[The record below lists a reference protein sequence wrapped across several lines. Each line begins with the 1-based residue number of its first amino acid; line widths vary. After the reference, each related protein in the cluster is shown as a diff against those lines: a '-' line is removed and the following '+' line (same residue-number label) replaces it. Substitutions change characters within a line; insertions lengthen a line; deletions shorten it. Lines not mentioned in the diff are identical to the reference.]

1 VDDRARLIDALAD
14 LGRAQI
20 TGGAAAG
27 LVSSLGG
34 PWLDARAEALERPL
48 EPPERAARVTELQG
62 LVDTL
67 RGLASGG
74 SVDRLLGRAVGIIAR
89 SDMAAG
95 EGGAILRRLLPEAL
109 ADEIR
114 GAPRRVLVLNP
125 GSTSTKLAVFDGL
138 ERAHEAEVHL
148 SPDAVDGV
156 EARAASVAADLERA
170 GVALDTLDAIA
181 CRCGFVRPVPTGT
194 YRVVPEMSADLEA
207 PRIRHA
213 SNLAIPIGLRLAERA
228 GRARDILL
236 TTSDPVVS
244 DEVELVAR
252 VTGFVKIKR
261 DGTGAHYLNHKGV
274 WRLTASILGEEPER
288 LSMVTAHLGGGVS
301 VARHHGGRVTALVD
315 AFSGVPS
322 ANRCGGLDLP
332 RLLAALKDDEV
343 TFKELEAV
351 VFSRG
356 GLLSLAG
363 TNDFRAL
370 TSFRRHGATEA
381 QRRKI
386 DLVLDHY
393 ARRIGA
399 SILALAADGRP
410 VRVVVL
416 TGGLSRSDELMR
428 RVTRDLGDRFP
439 VVTIP
444 GAVEHEALAA
454 GALRGLLEPES
465 LADYVSARDA
475 LRARRHAEDRLIDQ
489 PVFDRQVLYKKA
501 SAPIRDLDQLIDAAY
516 VASEGD
522 APPRM
527 AIIGA
532 DNDEVILAARRAN
545 AEGRF
550 RLARFSLVGD
560 MAAINRVAFEHDLVI
575 DGENYEIIDSDDP
588 VADALRLLD
597 EGRVQLLMKGSL
609 KTEQILRGVLKHFS
623 ATGRMTRG
631 DLVSHVLVADIPVRS
646 KLLLMSDAAVNPYP
660 DVDKRARITETALR
674 VARAL
679 RIARPHVAVL
689 SATEAVNRSVDSSV
703 DAQTLAARFEGRA
716 DCVVE
721 GPLSFDVAMDPAS
734 AVEKGYAGE
743 IRGSADVLIVPNIDA
758 GNILYKTLTTQS
770 HATAAGVILFGDQ
783 PMALTSRGDSARSK
797 LASIALAV
805 KLYADLRGAAADARP
820 RRTEGEP

>member
-1 VDDRARLIDALAD
+1 MDDRSRLIDALAD

-20 TGGAAAG
+20 QGGAAGG
-27 LVSSLGG
+27 LATSLGG
-34 PWLDARAEALERPL
+34 PWLDARAEALEGPL
-48 EPPERAARVTELQG
+48 DEAERAALVAEVQG

-67 RGLASGG
+67 RGLSGG
-74 SVDRLLGRAVGIIAR
+74 SAVDQLLGRAVGIIAR
-89 SDMAAG
+89 ADMAAA

-109 ADEIR
+109 SDEIR
-114 GAPRRVLVLNP
+114 AAPRRVLVLNP

-138 ERAHEAEVHL
+138 ARAHEAEVHL
-148 SPDAVDGV
+148 SPDADDGV
-156 EARAASVAADLERA
+156 EARSIAVEAWLARA
-170 GVALDTLDAIA
+170 GVALGSLDAIA
-181 CRCGFVRPVPTGT
+181 CRCGFVKPVPSGT
-194 YRVVPEMSADLEA
+194 YRVVPEMSADLAA

-213 SNLAIPIGLRLAERA
+213 SNLAIPIGLALAERA
-228 GRARDILL
+228 GREVLL

-244 DEVELVAR
+244 DEVELVSR

-261 DGTGAHYLNHKGV
+261 DGTGAHYLNHKAT
-274 WRLTASILGEEPER
+274 WRLTAAIMGQAAAALP
-288 LSMVTAHLGGGVS
+288 MITAHLGGGVS
-301 VARHHGGRVTALVD
+301 VARHHGERVTALID
-315 AFSGVPS
+315 AFSGIPS
-322 ANRCGGLDLP
+322 ANRCGTLDLP

-370 TSFRRHGATEA
+370 TSFRRHGASEA

-399 SILALAADGRP
+399 SILSLAADGRP
-410 VRVVVL
+410 VRAVVL
-416 TGGLSRSDELMR
+416 TGGLSRSEELMR
-428 RVTRDLGDRFP
+428 RVTRDLSGRFP
-439 VVTIP
+439 VVTLP
-444 GAVEHEALAA
+444 GAIEHEALAA
-454 GALRGLLEPES
+454 GALRGLLEPEH
-465 LADYVSARDA
+465 LADYVAARDA
-475 LRARRHAEDRLIDQ
+475 LRVRRRAEDQLIDQ
-489 PVFDRQVLYKKA
+489 PVFERQVLYKKD
-501 SAPIRDLDQLIDAAY
+501 SAPIRGLDQLIDAAC
-516 VASEGD
+516 VASEQD
-522 APPRM
+522 APPRV
-527 AIIGA
+527 AIMGA

-550 RLARFSLVGD
+550 RLARFTLLGD

-575 DGENYEIIDSDDP
+575 DGDNYEIVDSDDP

-597 EGRVQLLMKGSL
+597 EGHVQLLMKGSL
-609 KTEQILRGVLKHFS
+609 KTEHILRGVFKHFG

-674 VARAL
+674 VARVL
-679 RIARPHVAVL
+679 RIPRPQVAVL

-703 DAQTLAARFEGRA
+703 KARALAARFEGRE

-721 GPLSFDVAMDPAS
+721 GPLSLDVAMDPAS
-734 AVEKGYAGE
+734 AAEKSYAGV
-743 IRGSADVLIVPNIDA
+743 IKGSADILIVPNIDA

-770 HATAAGVILFGDQ
+770 RATVAGVILFGDQ

-805 KLYADLRGAAADARP
+805 KLYRDLRAGS
-820 RRTEGEP
+820 